1 MTEQKANSN
10 AKSWKLTVRQL
21 RGWEKSAG
29 KHEAYLFVDSSDR
42 RYIPF
47 TLTYPK
53 ADSIPPQAADTLKA
67 VQAERPTFP
76 HAQLFWSLCPK
87 KDKGRSNPW
96 RHARTKNSTI
106 EVTRVPGCESGSFF
120 LTILDHEKM
129 SVHSETRV
137 SWLVADVSAKGS
149 ANKSV

>member
-29 KHEAYLFVDSSDR
+29 KHDAHLYNDSSDR
-42 RYIPF
+42 LYIPF

-53 ADSIPPQAADTLKA
+53 ADSIPSQAAAALKA

-76 HAQLFWSLCPK
+76 RAQLFWSLCPK

-120 LTILDHEKM
+120 LTILDHEK
-129 SVHSETRV
+129 VPAHSETRV
-137 SWLVADVSAKGS
+137 SWLVADVSIQNS
-149 ANKSV
+149 SNKSL